1 MAYSKAEPLEVL
13 IGEVLNT
20 VALTVTQ
27 ETLEIVSHKPFLS
40 ICRTHL

>member
-13 IGEVLNT
+13 IGEVFNT

-27 ETLEIVSHKPFLS
+27 ETLKLLVTSLS
-40 ICRTHL
+40 Y